1 MTIDSD
7 GFELLTVFVC
17 VADTR
22 GFTAASVMMGVSKSA
37 VSHAIRQL
45 EKRVGV
51 RLFNRTTRS
60 VGLTEAGVAFYGKVA
75 PLVRELKG
83 AFSDLAQ
90 VADIPS
96 GTLRLTM
103 SRSAYVMFLEPML
116 PRFLASYP
124 DINLDIGIESRSVDI
139 VNDGYDAGI
148 RVDRILEQDMVTVPL
163 GTDIRMAV
171 VASPDYVA
179 RHGIPQVPVDLLQHD
194 CIRYNSAVT
203 GAYERW
209 VFSREGQD
217 VEIDTRGRISS
228 NDGMTMLKAALDGC
242 GYAYF
247 YDRYVQDHLADGRL
261 VRVLQDWSPK
271 RSLSLY
277 YFTRSAMPQ
286 KLRVFIDFLK
296 QHEHHR
302 HSTGF
307 DHVEGV
313 AGVLAPR

>member
-1 MTIDSD
+1 MTIETD

-60 VGLTEAGVAFYGKVA
+60 VGLTEAGVAFYNKVA

-83 AFSDLAQ
+83 AFGDLAQ
-90 VADIPS
+90 VAATPS

-103 SRSAYVMFLEPML
+103 SRSAYVMFIEPLL
-116 PRFLASYP
+116 PQFLAAYP
-124 DINLDIGIESRSVDI
+124 QINLDIGIESRSVDI

-148 RVDRILEQDMVTVPL
+148 RVDRILQQDMVCVPL

-179 RHGIPQVPVDLLQHD
+179 RHGVPQVPVDLLRHD

-203 GAYERW
+203 GTYERW
-209 VFSREGQD
+209 VFSRDGQD

-247 YDRYVQDHLADGRL
+247 YDRYVQEYLADGRL
-261 VRVLQDWSPK
+261 VRVLQDWSP
-271 RSLSLY
+271 RRNLSLY
-277 YFTRSAMPQ
+277 YFSRSAMPQ

-296 QHEHHR
+296 QHER
-302 HSTGF
+302 
-307 DHVEGV
+307 
-313 AGVLAPR
+313 

>member
-1 MTIDSD
+1 LTIDTE

-22 GFTAASVMMGVSKSA
+22 GFTAAAVVMGVSKSA

-45 EKRVGV
+45 EKRAGV

-60 VGLTEAGVAFYGKVA
+60 VGLTEAGEAFYSKVA

-83 AFSDLAQ
+83 AFSDLAH
-90 VADIPS
+90 VATIPC

-103 SRSAYVMFLEPML
+103 SRSAYVMFVQPLL
-116 PRFLASYP
+116 PRFLAAYP

-148 RVDRILEQDMVTVPL
+148 RVNRILQQDMVTVPL
-163 GTDIRMAV
+163 GTGIRMAV
-171 VASPDYVA
+171 VASPDYIS
-179 RHGIPQVPVDLLQHD
+179 RHGIPRVPEDLLGHD

-203 GAYERW
+203 GTCERW
-209 VFSREGQD
+209 TFSRDGQD
-217 VEIDTRGRISS
+217 VEIDTKGRVSS

-242 GYAYF
+242 GFAYF
-247 YDRYVQDHLADGRL
+247 YDRYVQDQLADGRL
-261 VRVLQDWSPK
+261 IRVLEDWSPQ

-277 YFTRSAMPQ
+277 YFSRSAMPQ

-296 QHEHHR
+296 QHER
-302 HSTGF
+302 
-307 DHVEGV
+307 
-313 AGVLAPR
+313 

>member
-1 MTIDSD
+1 MTIDTE

-22 GFTAASVMMGVSKSA
+22 GFTSAAVTMGVSKSA

-45 EKRVGV
+45 EKRAGV

-60 VGLTEAGVAFYGKVA
+60 VGLTEAGEAFYRRVA

-83 AFSDLAQ
+83 AFTDLAQ
-90 VADIPS
+90 VAAKPS

-103 SRSAYVMFLEPML
+103 SRSAYVMFLEPL
-116 PRFLASYP
+116 LRKFLDAYP
-124 DINLDIGIESRSVDI
+124 DINLDIAIESRVVDI

-148 RVDRILEQDMVTVPL
+148 RVNKILEQDMFTVPL
-163 GTDIRMAV
+163 GADIRMAL
-171 VASPDYVA
+171 VASPDYIERFGRPA
-179 RHGIPQVPVDLLQHD
+179 HPMDLMGHD

-209 VFSREGQD
+209 QFSRDGLE
-217 VEIDTRGRISS
+217 VEVDTKGRVSS
-228 NDGMTMLKAALDGC
+228 NDGMTMLNAALEGH

-247 YDRYVQDHLADGRL
+247 YDRYVRDHLASGRL
-261 VRVLQDWSPK
+261 VRVLEEWSPT

-277 YFTRSAMPQ
+277 YFNRSAMPQ

-296 QHEHHR
+296 LHEN
-302 HSTGF
+302 
-307 DHVEGV
+307 DV
-313 AGVLAPR
+313 